1 VDKEILGE
9 LEEELSILDEDLKKA
24 VYTRVSLIKKPLED
38 MISSGGKRLRPAMV
52 LAAARFGDYD
62 FEKVKPLAVAV
73 ELIHTA
79 TLVHD
84 DIIDDSPLR
93 RGVPSI
99 QSRLGKDVAVFAGD
113 FIFCRVFKLLAS
125 LKDFDILQSTSKVM
139 YKICEGEIKQRE
151 DLFNTGITVKN
162 YLYRIQRKT
171 ALLFALSCKLGAMA
185 AKAPEKVVST
195 LYQYGIKLGTAFQII
210 DDLLDV
216 TGDKEKLGKPAGVD
230 IREGVITLP
239 AIFALNHSPR
249 KGELKRILDKG
260 GLCREEVNLALSI
273 IKESGGVEF
282 AERVAKRYIEKAK
295 KTVEKLPEISMK
307 KLLLDVS
314 DYIYRRNY

>member
-1 VDKEILGE
+1 MNREILGE

-38 MISSGGKRLRPAMV
+38 MINSGGKRLRPAMV

-62 FEKVKPLAVAV
+62 FEKVKPLAVAI

-113 FIFCRVFKLLAS
+113 FIFCRVFELLAS
-125 LKDFDILQSTSKVM
+125 FKDFDILQSTSKVV
-139 YKICEGEIKQRE
+139 YRICEGEIKQRE
-151 DLFNTGITVKN
+151 DLFNTGITVRN

-195 LYQYGIKLGTAFQII
+195 LYQYGIRLGTAFQII

-249 KGELKRILDKG
+249 RGELKRILDKG
-260 GLCREEVNLALSI
+260 SLDREEVNLALSI

-295 KTVEKLPEISMK
+295 KAIEKLPEIGMK
-307 KLLLDVS
+307 KLLFDVA
-314 DYIYRRNY
+314 DFIYSKNH